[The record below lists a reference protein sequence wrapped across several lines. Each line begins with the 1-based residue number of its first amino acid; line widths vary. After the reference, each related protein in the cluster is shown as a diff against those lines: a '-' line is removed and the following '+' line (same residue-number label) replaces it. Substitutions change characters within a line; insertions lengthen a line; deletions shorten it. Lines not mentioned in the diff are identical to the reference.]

1 MLSRH
6 WNHFVVWD
14 KDFGQPLHSNS
25 VHFENGLPP
34 VYFRWNIRKCTQLY
48 GCQEWDAWLPNAGH
62 YQPRSRTHC
71 IRKFGFPCAFSCDWS
86 FLPLFSYFFFFFF
99 FITANYAVPFAQMH
113 KTNYVLSHPQLL
125 FQYKIILCSE
135 VGKFQTPFGFGPM
148 VSGKKGLLVFKSFY
162 NVYKRCALLLSR
174 SF

>member
-1 MLSRH
+1 MWSETRTSVSLSTRIRCTSKMVSLLYISDETLESAHSCTDVRSGML
-6 WNHFVVWD
+6 
-14 KDFGQPLHSNS
+14 
-25 VHFENGLPP
+25 
-34 VYFRWNIRKCTQLY
+34 
-48 GCQEWDAWLPNAGH
+48 GCQMQGIISPVLEHTALGSLDFLVPFRATGL
-62 YQPRSRTHC
+62 
-71 IRKFGFPCAFSCDWS
+71 FFLS
-86 FLPLFSYFFFFFF
+86 FLISFSFFF